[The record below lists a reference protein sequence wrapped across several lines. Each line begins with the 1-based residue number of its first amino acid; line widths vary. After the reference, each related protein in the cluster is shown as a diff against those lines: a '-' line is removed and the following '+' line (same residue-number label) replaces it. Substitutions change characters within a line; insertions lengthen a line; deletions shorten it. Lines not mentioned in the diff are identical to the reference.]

1 MVGVVDTCTY
11 ISSCSWYDS
20 NYIAYTWYCL
30 RIVNDP
36 YHPVTPTMTLGM
48 KLAWAIS
55 AME

>member
-1 MVGVVDTCTY
+1 VVDTCTY